1 MSNEQRIKILEEKR
15 EKINNVSC
23 SFCTAKW
30 LQTTLLLQNGYN
42 HSCHHP
48 APHKIPLQEIEADPA
63 ALHNSRHKKKMRKMM
78 LEGNRPSECGYC
90 WKIEDL
96 DKDYFSDRIYKTSDT
111 WAWDKFEDIAKS
123 NWQDNVYPSYLE
135 VSFSNACNFACAYCS
150 PEISSKWMEDIKQNG
165 EYPTTHGSHNLD
177 YLEKSGKMPYKN
189 REHNPY
195 VEAFWKW
202 FPDALPHLKVLRI
215 TGGEPTMSKDTWKLL
230 DYLIENPRKGLD
242 ISINTNGC
250 VEDKLIDKL
259 ILKVNQL
266 AEVGVKVDVYT
277 SLESTGAQAEY
288 ARDGLDFYKWL
299 KNVDKILKETNS
311 TVAMMTTIN
320 ILSLPSFLDFI
331 MTVMDFRKE
340 YNKSFEVNR
349 IPLSINIMHWPPHLQ
364 CTLLDIDYRTKT
376 ANTIENVCKQWIKY

>member
-1 MSNEQRIKILEEKR
+1 MSNEQRIQVLEEKR

-48 APHKIPLQEIEADPA
+48 APHKIPLLEIEANPA
-63 ALHNSRHKKKMRKMM
+63 ALHNSKFKKEQRAKM
-78 LEGNRPSECGYC
+78 LNGERPKECGYC

-96 DKDYFSDRIYKTSDT
+96 GKDYFSDRHYKTSDS
-111 WAWDKFEDIAKS
+111 WAWDRFEDIAKS
-123 NWQDNVYPSYLE
+123 NPQDDVYPSYLE

-165 EYPTTHGSHNLD
+165 EYPTKHGSHNLD
-177 YLEKSGKMPYKN
+177 YLKESGKIPYKN
-189 REHNPY
+189 SEHNPY

-230 DYLIENPRKGLD
+230 DYLIENPRKDLD
-242 ISINTNGC
+242 IAINSNLC
-250 VEDKLIDKL
+250 VTDVLIKKL
-259 ILKVNQL
+259 ILKINQL
-266 AEVGVKVDVYT
+266 ADVGVKVDVYT
-277 SLESTGAQAEY
+277 SLESTGKQAEY
-288 ARDGLDFYKWL
+288 ARDGLDYYTWIE
-299 KNVDKILKETNS
+299 NVETVLKETNS

-320 ILSLPSFLDFI
+320 ILSLPSFLDFM
-331 MTVMDFRKE
+331 MTVMDFRKL
-340 YNKSFEVNR
+340 YNKSFDVNR

-364 CTLLDIDYRTKT
+364 CTLLEFTFLS
-376 ANTIENVCKQWIKY
+376 